1 MTTEPMPQNE
11 TPTIDYD
18 QRFIDQ
24 SAELLRTNPA
34 ARMFDLMRR
43 GQPAPFGLKA
53 QLGLKDLF
61 VDPWL
66 RLIQEWPGGIGMLI
80 RERYFRRRLK
90 SLGCNC
96 LFGESSVIEGPQNI
110 SIGDYVWID
119 HHVTMS
125 ATIGGIHIG
134 RRAHISPGVVISG
147 LCEVFIDDYVGL
159 SRGVMIFSHS
169 EAPRAGK
176 RMSGPMIPEEFKA
189 MVSKPV
195 RIEKDAFLGTNAI
208 VLPGVT
214 IGQGAVVGANSVV
227 TRSIPPWSIAVGI
240 PAQVVSKRSPVTVPD
255 I

>member
-1 MTTEPMPQNE
+1 MTTGPVPAIEKPA
-11 TPTIDYD
+11 IDYD

-24 SAELLRTNPA
+24 TAELLRTNPE

-43 GQPAPFGLKA
+43 GQPAPLALKARLGLKA
-53 QLGLKDLF
+53 LF
-61 VDPWL
+61 VDPWHHFI
-66 RLIQEWPGGIGMLI
+66 RQCPGGIGMLI
-80 RERYFRRRLK
+80 REHYYRHRLK

-96 LFGESSVIEGPQNI
+96 LFGECSIIDGPHNI
-110 SIGDYVWID
+110 SIGDHVWID
-119 HHVTMS
+119 RHVTLD
-125 ATIGGIHIG
+125 ATIGSIHIG
-134 RRAHISPGVVISG
+134 RRAHIAPGVVISG
-147 LCEVFIDDYVGL
+147 LCEVFIEDYVGL

-195 RIEKDAFLGTNAI
+195 LIEKDAFLGTNVI

-214 IGQGAVVGANSVV
+214 IGQGAVVAANSLV
-227 TRSIPPWSIAVGI
+227 TRSVPPWTIAMGT
-240 PAQVVSKRSPVTVPD
+240 PAQPVSKRAPVTVPD